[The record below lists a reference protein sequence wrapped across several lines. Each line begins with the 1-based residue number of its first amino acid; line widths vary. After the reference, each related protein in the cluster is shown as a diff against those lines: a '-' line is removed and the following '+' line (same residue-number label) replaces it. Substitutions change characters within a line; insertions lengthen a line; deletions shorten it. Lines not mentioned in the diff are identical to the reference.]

1 MKRIIITRYNEI
13 NILLIYEEDVL
24 VEVHPIVNS
33 DKVQI
38 GNIYLGRVQK
48 KLKNIDAAF
57 VSLDGDNVGY
67 LPLDDKPAIIL
78 NRKLPKGLPSIAEND
93 LILVQV
99 EQEPQKMKQARLTG
113 NINLSGKYC
122 VVDLES
128 GKNGISKKIT
138 DNVSREKIK
147 KLLYSFVEGITDY
160 QDDSVNM
167 EKNESVSLE
176 ADITK
181 NQSNTQYGYVLRTAC
196 ENADYQEI
204 ITELNSITARMN
216 ELIHRAAYERNTG
229 LLIGD
234 VPEYISIIENYGFE
248 RIDEIKTDISDVYK
262 DLINYFEDNNINYNI
277 PYNNSLR
284 KSLNKDDLNDNTL
297 NISMYDDK
305 EYPYY
310 KLLGLESEISKLL
323 NKKVWLKSGG
333 FLIIEPTE
341 AMVVIDVN
349 TGKAINKKNRDTH
362 VLKINIEAAVEAAR
376 QIRLRNL
383 SGIIMID
390 FINMSTEEDK
400 KKVVNCLRREF
411 EKDKVSTHFIEIT
424 KLDVFEIT
432 RKKQRRPIYEI
443 LQ

>member
-24 VEVHPIVNS
+24 VEVHPISNS

-138 DNVSREKIK
+138 DNASREKIK

-277 PYNNSLR
+277 PYNNILR

-297 NISMYDDK
+297 NIYMYDDK

-443 LQ
+443 LE

>member
-138 DNVSREKIK
+138 DNDSREKIK

-234 VPEYISIIENYGFE
+234 VPEYISIIENYGIE

-277 PYNNSLR
+277 PYNNILR

-297 NISMYDDK
+297 NISVYDDK

-333 FLIIEPTE
+333 FLVIEPTE

-390 FINMSTEEDK
+390 FINMSTDEDK

>member
-138 DNVSREKIK
+138 DNASREKIK

-196 ENADYQEI
+196 ENADYKEI

-248 RIDEIKTDISDVYK
+248 RIDEIKTDISDVYR

-333 FLIIEPTE
+333 FLVIEPTE

>member
-24 VEVHPIVNS
+24 VEVHPISNS

-67 LPLDDKPAIIL
+67 LPLDDKPAIVL

-138 DNVSREKIK
+138 DNASREKIT

-234 VPEYISIIENYGFE
+234 VPEYISIIENYGIE

-297 NISMYDDK
+297 NISVYDDK

-333 FLIIEPTE
+333 FLVIEPTE

>member
-138 DNVSREKIK
+138 DNASREKIK

-196 ENADYQEI
+196 ENADYKEI

-248 RIDEIKTDISDVYK
+248 RIDEIKTDILDVYR

-333 FLIIEPTE
+333 FLVIEPTE